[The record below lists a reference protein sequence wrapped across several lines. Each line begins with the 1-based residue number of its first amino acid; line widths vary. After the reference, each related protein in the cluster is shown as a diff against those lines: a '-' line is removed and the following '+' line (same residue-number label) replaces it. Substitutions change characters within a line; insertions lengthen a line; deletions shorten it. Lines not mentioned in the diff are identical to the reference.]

1 MKVVSK
7 SIFLSVKFSIHVIP
21 DFSFTST
28 KACFS
33 PCIPKQQKLMCSS
46 DNVANHIFRK
56 QNTWENMLSQSL
68 VK

>member
-1 MKVVSK
+1 MRVVSQ
-7 SIFLSVKFSIHVIP
+7 SIFLSVKFSIHVIS

-33 PCIPKQQKLMCSS
+33 PCIPKQQKLTCSS
-46 DNVANHIFRK
+46 DKMANHIFRK
-56 QNTWENMLSQSL
+56 QNTWKNMLSQGL